1 MISAIK
7 SSFQVLCQLGVPS
20 RMVRVVPLSSLW
32 VMMSATRTMA
42 V

>member
-1 MISAIK
+1 MWRAQPDGAGSA
-7 SSFQVLCQLGVPS
+7 L
-20 RMVRVVPLSSLW
+20 VPLSSLW